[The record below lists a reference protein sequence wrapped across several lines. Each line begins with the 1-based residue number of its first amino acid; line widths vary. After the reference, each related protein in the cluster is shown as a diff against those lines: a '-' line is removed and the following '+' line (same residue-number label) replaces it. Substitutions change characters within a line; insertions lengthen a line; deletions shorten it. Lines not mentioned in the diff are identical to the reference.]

1 MKNQFN
7 YERSLFWSDFRL
19 SSTSLIK
26 RLKSSDWVIR
36 GWRKRKIKHAE
47 FSSCVE
53 EDGWS
58 DQELK
63 EKFYCKNSGLQFWEE
78 KQLRESKIITWKSET
93 ILESYDQAEREEFQF
108 SDERGSERERERDGN
123 GILKKMEKW
132 KKRKR
137 TLKRG
142 FVWIRKFKVHY
153 AICSFKFQ
161 KVESLGASTSVVALG
176 VGGKLRRCHS
186 SWHLTPLN
194 FSSVLRSKS
203 RELR

>member
-142 FVWIRKFKVHY
+142 FVWIRKSKCITPFVASNFRRWNLWELLLLY
-153 AICSFKFQ
+153 LPSGLEENYGDAI
-161 KVESLGASTSVVALG
+161 LAGI
-176 VGGKLRRCHS
+176 
-186 SWHLTPLN
+186 
-194 FSSVLRSKS
+194 
-203 RELR
+203 